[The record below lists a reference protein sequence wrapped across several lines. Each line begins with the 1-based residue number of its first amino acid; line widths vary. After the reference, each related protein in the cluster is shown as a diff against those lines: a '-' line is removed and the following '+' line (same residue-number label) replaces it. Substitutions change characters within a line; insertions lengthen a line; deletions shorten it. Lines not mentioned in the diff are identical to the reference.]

1 MNKVIL
7 MGRMTRDLE
16 LKYTQSGKA
25 VGQFSLAIDKY
36 VNGEKSADFINCVA
50 WEKTAETISKYCGKG
65 RQILVEGRVQSRS
78 YEKDGQKRYIT
89 EVVVSHMEFC
99 GSKKDGGNT
108 TSDAPPDEFGGE
120 YIDDEE
126 IPF

>member
-7 MGRMTRDLE
+7 MGRMTRDIE
-16 LKYTQSGKA
+16 LRYTQSGKA
-25 VGQFSLAIDKY
+25 VGQFALAIDKY
-36 VNGEKSADFINCVA
+36 VGGEKSADFINCVA
-50 WEKTAETISKYCGKG
+50 WEKTAELIKNYCGKG
-65 RQILVEGRVQSRS
+65 RQILIEGRLQSRS

-99 GSKKDGGNT
+99 GSKKDGDGGNKT
-108 TSDAPPDEFGGE
+108 ETPPDEFGGE
-120 YIDDEE
+120 YEDEE